1 MKMKH
6 FPFSALFCTFLCLLT
21 LFACKKSDDD
31 SVVPDK
37 GKNVLIT
44 VREQVSSKPL
54 LGRSVGLYTS
64 YIINYPS
71 YRRVYTLIKSLGET
85 DANGQLIWNW
95 PGDVLEPGTHIGVS
109 GEDTYYE
116 IIKSP
121 EAQYLFLAKA
131 AGEARLR
138 ITMQK
143 DSLPCKGVYL
153 LELKTP
159 PYYTSGLDAF
169 NEVTSFRLS
178 APFDTTIIVS
188 KMAPYTNTFA
198 VRYNVDASSLA
209 AYLNSGTIHE
219 PFTLSFYPLQI
230 EEKHIVI
237 K

>member
-6 FPFSALFCTFLCLLT
+6 FPFTALSCSFLCLLT
-21 LFACKKSDDD
+21 LFACQKGDDD
-31 SVVPDK
+31 SIGPGK
-37 GKNVLIT
+37 GKKVVIT

-54 LGRSVGLYTS
+54 LGKSVGLYTS

-71 YRRVYTLIKSLGET
+71 YRRVYTLMKSLGET

-95 PGDVLEPGTHIGVS
+95 PGDTLDPGTHIGVS

-131 AGEARLR
+131 AGEVRLR

-143 DSLPCKGVYL
+143 DSLPYKGVYL

-159 PYYTSGLDAF
+159 SYYTSGLDAF
-169 NEVTSFRLS
+169 DVATSFRLS

-188 KMAPYTNTFA
+188 RMAPYTNTFA
-198 VRYNVDASSLA
+198 VRYNVDASNQA
-209 AYLNSGTIHE
+209 AYFSSGTIHE
-219 PFTLSFYPLQI
+219 PFTLSFYPLQL